1 MFHFLPSNLSFN
13 VRKSFLE
20 HRFFWNDQNT
30 SRTSSHVSY
39 NTCNRLRFLHLQLL
53 QAFQARSQKRS
64 AYTLHMDEISPALSS
79 MKGSAVYMPGQTHFS
94 GKVTYCFA
102 CVHVVQEIKWFISF
116 SGTVLNDWEYRKIMH
131 VNCRLRNEY
140 ESDLLITE
148 NYSSSGENKAWKN
161 AGVHG
166 IWTHDLCDTGAV
178 LYQHVF
184 IVIDSSLHGFF
195 TNQHTTSS
203 QLNC

>member
-20 HRFFWNDQNT
+20 HRFFWDDQNT
-30 SRTSSHVSY
+30 SRTSFHVSY
-39 NTCNRLRFLHLQLL
+39 NTCNRLCFLHLQLL

-116 SGTVLNDWEYRKIMH
+116 SGTVLNDWEYMKIILQIKRWIYIH
-131 VNCRLRNEY
+131 TY
-140 ESDLLITE
+140 IHTYITLFD
-148 NYSSSGENKAWKN
+148 N
-161 AGVHG
+161 AG
-166 IWTHDLCDTGAV
+166 
-178 LYQHVF
+178 
-184 IVIDSSLHGFF
+184 
-195 TNQHTTSS
+195 
-203 QLNC
+203 